1 MRLVSLVLS
10 IIVAVALYFLIVDRT
25 AIKDLLNQ
33 ENTKIQQDTNL
44 ALSGS
49 NDDDKMDNQ
58 KSIPNVMIAKSV
70 ARDTENNLI
79 LRGLTAAIRK
89 VEVRSE
95 ISGSIISNPRPK
107 GSMIKTGEVLCEIA
121 AGTRYVT
128 LSEAKVR
135 LLEAEKKARVL
146 ASLGEKGYSTETSN
160 LTQKTI
166 LEAAKA
172 SLARAEY
179 EISRLIIDAPFHG
192 VLENNTAELGSYL
205 TKGSL
210 CATIIDLSKVKL
222 IGYVPEVRI
231 REISVGADAR
241 GKTVSGISTKGKVS
255 FISKQADP
263 VTKTFQVE
271 ITADNLKS
279 QIRDGETVEIKIE
292 LSPNKAHLLP
302 QSVLTLNDEG
312 LPGVKVVV
320 ENKVE
325 FFSVSILRDEVDGLL
340 LIGLPETIDVI
351 TVGQEFVVDGQAVD
365 TTYEKKK

>member
-1 MRLVSLVLS
+1 M
-10 IIVAVALYFLIVDRT
+10 
-25 AIKDLLNQ
+25 
-33 ENTKIQQDTNL
+33 
-44 ALSGS
+44 
-49 NDDDKMDNQ
+49 
-58 KSIPNVMIAKSV
+58 P
-70 ARDTENNLI
+70 
-79 LRGLTAAIRK
+79 
-89 VEVRSE
+89 
-95 ISGSIISNPRPK
+95 
-107 GSMIKTGEVLCEIA
+107 
-121 AGTRYVT
+121 
-128 LSEAKVR
+128 
-135 LLEAEKKARVL
+135 
-146 ASLGEKGYSTETSN
+146 
-160 LTQKTI
+160 
-166 LEAAKA
+166 
-172 SLARAEY
+172 
-179 EISRLIIDAPFHG
+179 H
-192 VLENNTAELGSYL
+192 
-205 TKGSL
+205 
-210 CATIIDLSKVKL
+210 IDLSKVKL